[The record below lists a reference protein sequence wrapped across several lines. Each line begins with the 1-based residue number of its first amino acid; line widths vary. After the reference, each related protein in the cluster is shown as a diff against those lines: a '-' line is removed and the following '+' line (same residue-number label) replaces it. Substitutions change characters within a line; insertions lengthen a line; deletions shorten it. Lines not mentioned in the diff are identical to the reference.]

1 MKLFYIYTMKFIK
14 KFESHKATSKEVI
27 PIETLFTDD
36 EFSDIK
42 DLYRDLVEDLNLTS
56 VDRESDMT
64 TSLTSKLS
72 TWWKNFTQLDL
83 NGISNIDI
91 SIRTADLIDYTDYNS
106 YVVPSKEDRER
117 YNLIMKELQPFIDT
131 LKSMGYEVN
140 KGDID
145 YKLDSWKYVTAG
157 IKISITK

>member
-1 MKLFYIYTMKFIK
+1 MKFIK
-14 KFESHKATSKEVI
+14 KFESHKAISKEVI

-131 LKSMGYEVN
+131 LKSRGYQVN
-140 KGDID
+140 KSDID
-145 YKLDSWKYVTAG
+145 IKLDSWKYITAG

>member
-1 MKLFYIYTMKFIK
+1 MKFIK

-36 EFSDIK
+36 EFEGIK

-72 TWWKNFTQLDL
+72 TWWKHFTQLDL
-83 NGISNIDI
+83 NGISKIDI
-91 SIRTADLIDYTDYNS
+91 SIRTAKLEFS
-106 YVVPSKEDRER
+106 ASFLVSRKED
-117 YNLIMKELQPFIDT
+117 MKKYDSITKDIQPFIDT

-140 KGDID
+140 KSDID
-145 YKLDSWKYVTAG
+145 YKLDSWEYVTAG

>member
-1 MKLFYIYTMKFIK
+1 MKFIK

-36 EFSDIK
+36 EFEGIK
-42 DLYRDLVEDLNLTS
+42 DLYRDLVEDLDLTS
-56 VDRESDMT
+56 VDREPDMT

-106 YVVPSKEDRER
+106 YAVPSKEDRER
-117 YNLIMKELQPFIDT
+117 YNLVMKELQPFIDT

-140 KGDID
+140 KSNIDI
-145 YKLDSWKYVTAG
+145 KLDSWKYVTAG

>member
-1 MKLFYIYTMKFIK
+1 MKFIK

-72 TWWKNFTQLDL
+72 TWWKNFTQLNL

-106 YVVPSKEDRER
+106 YAVPSKEDRER
-117 YNLIMKELQPFIDT
+117 YNLVMKELQPFIDT

-140 KGDID
+140 KSDID

>member
-1 MKLFYIYTMKFIK
+1 MKFIK

-106 YVVPSKEDRER
+106 YAVPSKEDRER
-117 YNLIMKELQPFIDT
+117 YNLVMKELQPFIDT

-140 KGDID
+140 KSDID

>member
-1 MKLFYIYTMKFIK
+1 MKFIK

-36 EFSDIK
+36 EFEGIK
-42 DLYRDLVEDLNLTS
+42 DLYRDLVEDLDLTS
-56 VDRESDMT
+56 VDREPDMT

-117 YNLIMKELQPFIDT
+117 YNLVMKELQPFIDT

-140 KGDID
+140 KSNIDI
-145 YKLDSWKYVTAG
+145 KLDSWKYVTAG

>member
-1 MKLFYIYTMKFIK
+1 MKFIK
-14 KFESHKATSKEVI
+14 KFESHEATSKEVI

-106 YVVPSKEDRER
+106 YAVPSKEDRER
-117 YNLIMKELQPFIDT
+117 YNLVMKELQPFIDT

-140 KGDID
+140 KSNIDI
-145 YKLDSWKYVTAG
+145 KLDSWKYVTAG

>member
-1 MKLFYIYTMKFIK
+1 MKFIK

-117 YNLIMKELQPFIDT
+117 YNLVMKELQPFIDT

-140 KGDID
+140 KSNIDI
-145 YKLDSWKYVTAG
+145 KLDSWKYVTAG

>member
-1 MKLFYIYTMKFIK
+1 MKFIK
-14 KFESHKATSKEVI
+14 KFESHKKEVI
-27 PIETLFTDD
+27 PKETLFTDD
-36 EFSDIK
+36 EFEDIK

-106 YVVPSKEDRER
+106 YAVPSTEDSER
-117 YNLIMKELQPFIDT
+117 YNLVVKELQSFIERM
-131 LKSMGYEVN
+131 KSMDYQIH
-140 KGDID
+140 KRDID
-145 YKLDSWKYVTAG
+145 IKLDSWKYITGG

>member
-1 MKLFYIYTMKFIK
+1 MKFIK
-14 KFESHKATSKEVI
+14 KFESHKAISKEVI

-91 SIRTADLIDYTDYNS
+91 SIRTAKLEYTYS
-106 YVVPSKEDRER
+106 VSGASFLVSRKED
-117 YNLIMKELQPFIDT
+117 MKKYDSITKDIQPFIDT

-140 KGDID
+140 KSDID
-145 YKLDSWKYVTAG
+145 YKLDSWEYVTAG

>member
-1 MKLFYIYTMKFIK
+1 MKFIK

-140 KGDID
+140 KSNIDI
-145 YKLDSWKYVTAG
+145 KLDSWKYVTAG